1 MNLFSISSAPA
12 ASRDR
17 SRQAFTLIEAMFA
30 LGTLVMLIMAL
41 LGAHLMGLRL
51 DQLVESKAGASD
63 TSRRVLNQL
72 PVDIRSAKMWNIGNL
87 SGTNVTAVSDGT
99 AQSGN
104 ALQLFETT
112 NGSQYIL
119 YYFDLSDSAAGDGKL
134 MRTTSTNWNP
144 ACIASNLV
152 NWLGGGYSFAAE
164 NYNGVVATNR
174 GSSKAYKNLIHT
186 VLQFCQFQYPLTPV
200 GTNGLYDFYKVEFR
214 ATPHLPE

>member
-1 MNLFSISSAPA
+1 MKLFSTQLT
-12 ASRDR
+12 RRR
-17 SRQAFTLIEAMFA
+17 SRLAFTLIEVMFA
-30 LGTLVMLIMAL
+30 SGTVVLLILAL

-51 DQLVESKAGASD
+51 DQLVESKGGASD

-72 PVDIRSAKMWNIGNL
+72 PVDIRSSKMWNIGNL
-87 SGTNVTAVSDGT
+87 SGTNVTLVTDGS
-99 AQSGN
+99 AQQGN

-119 YYFDLSDSAAGDGKL
+119 YYFDLADAANGNGKL
-134 MRTTSTNWNP
+134 MRTSSTNWSP
-144 ACIASNLV
+144 ICLASNLV

-164 NYNGVVATNR
+164 NYNGLLATNR

-186 VLQFCQFQYPLTPV
+186 ILQFCQFQYPLTPV
-200 GTNGLYDFYKVEFR
+200 GTNGLYDFYKVEFK